1 MLPYAVLPYCNS
13 AVRRTAV
20 LVYCCTPYC
29 RTPYT
34 ICRTPYYCI
43 AVRRM
48 PHAVRRTPYAVLPY
62 AVRRTLCRT
71 RCVAH
76 RGGGRTPRCRTPYA
90 VCQSEDPGDYSY
102 SEDRGLRQTILVA
115 EAINTFIRDGPDSEG
130 DKHPKA
136 RSLLELLGILVIPCW
151 DGLLVEPSLDWTE
164 TVGRGP
170 TPF

>member
-1 MLPYAVLPYCNS
+1 MPYCRTGVLPYAVLPCAIHHMPYAVLMYCRTLY
-13 AVRRTAV
+13 AVRRM
-20 LVYCCTPYC
+20 PYC
-29 RTPYT
+29 RTPHT
-34 ICRTPYYCI
+34 
-43 AVRRM
+43 V
-48 PHAVRRTPYAVLPY
+48 PYA
-62 AVRRTLCRT
+62 LCG
-71 RCVAH
+71 AQ
-76 RGGGRTPRCRTPYA
+76 GGGRTPRCRTPYA

-115 EAINTFIRDGPDSEG
+115 EAINTFIHDGPDSEG

>member
-1 MLPYAVLPYCNS
+1 MPYWRT

-20 LVYCCTPYC
+20 RHTPYAVRRTDVLPYAVCRTPYAVRRMPYC
-29 RTPYT
+29 RTPYAGH
-34 ICRTPYYCI
+34 CAVRVVWRTGGWGA
-43 AVRRM
+43 AVRRA
-48 PHAVRRTPYAVLPY
+48 AVR
-62 AVRRTLCRT
+62 
-71 RCVAH
+71 
-76 RGGGRTPRCRTPYA
+76 RTPYA

>member
-1 MLPYAVLPYCNS
+1 MPYCRTAILPYAVLPYWCT

-20 LVYCCTPYC
+20 RHIPYAVRRTTVLPYAACRMLYAVRRMPYC
-29 RTPYT
+29 RTPYAGH
-34 ICRTPYYCI
+34 C
-43 AVRRM
+43 AVR
-48 PHAVRRTPYAVLPY
+48 VVWRTG
-62 AVRRTLCRT
+62 
-71 RCVAH
+71 
-76 RGGGRTPRCRTPYA
+76 GGGRTPRCRTPYA

-115 EAINTFIRDGPDSEG
+115 EAINTLNRDGPDSEG

>member
-1 MLPYAVLPYCNS
+1 M
-13 AVRRTAV
+13 
-20 LVYCCTPYC
+20 
-29 RTPYT
+29 
-34 ICRTPYYCI
+34 
-43 AVRRM
+43 
-48 PHAVRRTPYAVLPY
+48 
-62 AVRRTLCRT
+62 
-71 RCVAH
+71 
-76 RGGGRTPRCRTPYA
+76 
-90 VCQSEDPGDYSY
+90 
-102 SEDRGLRQTILVA
+102 RQTILVA